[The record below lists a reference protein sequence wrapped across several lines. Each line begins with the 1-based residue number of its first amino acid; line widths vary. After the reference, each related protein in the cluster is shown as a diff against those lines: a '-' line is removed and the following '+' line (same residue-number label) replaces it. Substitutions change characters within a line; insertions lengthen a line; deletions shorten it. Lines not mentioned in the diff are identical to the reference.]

1 MKLSDLDPLHSPPI
15 TQDRPFPHTPVLQGE
30 RYLTSRIYAPAREAL
45 SSPNVFDIVLFL
57 MVACIFIILGHGLMQ
72 AALPFPK
79 SPSHR
84 LSLNL
89 SELPLYTVRTV
100 LRLLLG
106 LIISVVLTFII
117 ATAAAKNRI
126 AGRILVPLCDILQSV
141 PVLGFQVFIAGFFL
155 ALFPFSQLGA
165 ECIALFVVV
174 TSQVWNMIFSFYQ
187 SLKTIPK
194 HFDEVAR
201 HFHLSLWQRFWRLEV
216 PFAIPSL
223 VWNAMMSL
231 SGSWFFIVASEM
243 IEVSG
248 RSVILPGI
256 GSWVGTA
263 IGTQNVEAIFWAIG
277 AMVVALL
284 VCNQL
289 IFRPLTVWS
298 GKFRCDTVTSDTD
311 QPSSWFLELL
321 RKSRFWGIIGR
332 SVHDTCARMLHTS
345 RQHLNH
351 HPLPTPSLSFSFL
364 PFLRTPYMKAI
375 LSSLGNGLMI
385 IVAVGFTAWVAFVAW
400 PLISWPTFLQATE
413 LGFITLLRVIATLII
428 ATVIWVPFGIWIGS
442 KPQWSILLQPVIQFL
457 AAFPAN
463 LLFPLCA
470 MGIVYFNLNPNIW
483 LSGLMLIGAQWYIL
497 FNVLAGMQTLPTD
510 FVHVSKV
517 YHLSL
522 WQRWKNIFLPG
533 IFPFYVTGALTATGG
548 AWNASIITEVV
559 EWGDIQIQATGLGSF
574 IENAARIGNMPNVA
588 AGLIVMTLFVL
599 TLNRLVW
606 APLQNLAERR
616 FKLDA

>member
-1 MKLSDLDPLHSPPI
+1 MKPLDLDSLPSI
-15 TQDRPFPHTPVLQGE
+15 TQDHPHPQTPVLHGE

-57 MVACIFIILGHGLMQ
+57 IVAGLFIIFGHGLRQ
-72 AALPFPK
+72 ASLPFPE
-79 SPSHR
+79 SPSHP
-84 LSLNL
+84 LSLDL
-89 SELPLYTVRTV
+89 GSLPFYTVRTV

-106 LIISVVLTFII
+106 LVISVILTFII
-117 ATAAAKNRI
+117 ATAAAKNRV
-126 AGRILVPLCDILQSV
+126 AGYILVPLCDILQSV

-165 ECIALFVVV
+165 ECVAIFVVV

-194 HFDEVAR
+194 HLDEVTR
-201 HFHLSLWQRFWRLEV
+201 HFHLSGWQRFWRLEV
-216 PFAIPSL
+216 PFATPSL

-243 IEVSG
+243 IQVSG
-248 RSVILPGI
+248 HSAILPGI

-263 IGTQNVEAIFWAIG
+263 IEGKNVEAIFWAIG
-277 AMVVALL
+277 AMAAALL
-284 VCNQL
+284 ICDQL

-298 GKFRCDTVTSDTD
+298 SKFRFDTGTSDTD

-321 RKSRFWGIIGR
+321 RKSRFWGIIGY
-332 SVHDTCARMLHTS
+332 SVHKTYKRMLHSS

-351 HPLPTPSLSFSFL
+351 HPISSPSLYPL
-364 PFLRTPYMKAI
+364 LLRI
-375 LSSLGNGLMI
+375 LHHHSLKKTLSLLANGLMI
-385 IVAVGFTAWVAFVAW
+385 AGAVGGAAWIALIAW
-400 PLISWPTFLQATE
+400 PLISWTTFLHAGE
-413 LGFITLLRVIATLII
+413 LGFLTLLRVIATLVI
-428 ATVIWVPFGIWIGS
+428 ATVIWVPVGIWIGS
-442 KPQWSILLQPVIQFL
+442 RPKWCAPLQPVIQFF

-497 FNVLAGMQTLPTD
+497 FNVLAGMQTLPSD
-510 FVHVSKV
+510 FMSVSKI

-559 EWGDIQIQATGLGSF
+559 EWGNIQIQAAGLGSF
-574 IENAARIGNMPNVA
+574 IENAARAGNTPRVA

-606 APLQNLAERR
+606 APLQKLAEHRSSV
-616 FKLDA
+616 